1 MSEVSAERPEIKR
14 KALVT
19 GAAGAIGRTL
29 VERLL
34 HHGYDVRAMVRGP
47 ASAVGF
53 PAGVEVVAADI
64 TDCKLVR
71 QAVTDMDVV
80 FHLAAKLHVN
90 DPAASLRD
98 EYFRVNVEGTRCLAS
113 AAHVAGVERFIFFS
127 TINVYGPTLSGQIH
141 DEHSRLQPDSWYAKT
156 KIEGEEIVLAEMS
169 SVVLRLAA
177 TYGPGMKGNYPRL
190 VRALR
195 GRRLALVGDGSNRRT
210 IVHTEDACDA
220 AITAAERGEALGQ
233 VYNVT
238 DGGVH
243 TMREIIKAIAA
254 ALGRSQPKLR
264 LPEGPVRLAAGL
276 LEDGLKVVGKRSPVN
291 RATIDKMTEDI
302 AISGEKMKRELGF
315 IPNYDL
321 QKGWR
326 ATIEQMSI

>member
-1 MSEVSAERPEIKR
+1 M
-14 KALVT
+14 T

-34 HHGYDVRAMVRGP
+34 HRGYDVRAMVRRP
-47 ASAVGF
+47 ASTDGF
-53 PAGVEVVAADI
+53 PPAIEVVASDI

-90 DPAASLRD
+90 DPAAGLRD
-98 EYFRVNVEGTRCLAS
+98 EYFRVNVEGTRSLAS
-113 AAHVAGVERFIFFS
+113 AARAAGVERLVFFS

-141 DEHSRLQPDSWYAKT
+141 DERTRLQPDSWYAET
-156 KIEGEEIVLAEMS
+156 KIEGEEIVLAEMP

-195 GRRLALVGDGSNRRT
+195 RRRLALVGDGSNRRT
-210 IVHTEDACDA
+210 VVHTEDACDA
-220 AITAAERGEALGQ
+220 AIRTAERREALGQ

-243 TMREIIKAIAA
+243 TMREIVRAIAA

-276 LEDGLKVVGKRSPVN
+276 LEDGLRAVGKRSPVN
-291 RATIDKMTEDI
+291 RATIDKLTEDI
-302 AISGEKMKRELGF
+302 AVSGEKIKTELGF
-315 IPNYDL
+315 IPSYDL

-326 ATIEQMSI
+326 TTIEQMGI